1 MPQPD
6 NAEVLVPG
14 LAIRGAGLDHWSEIR
29 HVHASAF
36 RRLAGPAIDEQQCEA
51 FVARIYEPDYTVTL
65 QTHDLIVAW
74 LDNRPIGTAGW
85 VPFDQR
91 GTIARIASVYVSPQ
105 FTRLGIGRRLVTA
118 AEARARS
125 AGFASFAARAFLP
138 TTAFFEAIGYARS
151 SQGVHEV
158 GTEDGIPVVFM
169 RKPGG
174 DKSGGLG

>member
-118 AEARARS
+118 AEARARPRLPS
-125 AGFASFAARAFLP
+125 DDGLLRGDRICSLLARCSR
-138 TTAFFEAIGYARS
+138 GRNR
-151 SQGVHEV
+151 GRH
-158 GTEDGIPVVFM
+158 
-169 RKPGG
+169 PGRFHAKAWG
-174 DKSGGLG
+174 R